1 MIRYVLAVILTTA
14 ILGVAIVGVDHAGTI
29 RGERQ
34 VENQIAAVDQAAN
47 SLLDNEDPP
56 PPGQDGARRVV
67 ELDLPKDGFTSD
79 SVETLIFE
87 RQPGTN
93 VTLVTYRF
101 DGRSEQTESIEA
113 PIENA
118 DPGTTLLD
126 FSGSTDS
133 HVLVLEL
140 RRDEHGNPVIEA
152 TTE

>member
-1 MIRYVLAVILTTA
+1 LV
-14 ILGVAIVGVDHAGTI
+14 
-29 RGERQ
+29 
-34 VENQIAAVDQAAN
+34 
-47 SLLDNEDPP
+47 
-56 PPGQDGARRVV
+56 
-67 ELDLPKDGFTSD
+67 
-79 SVETLIFE
+79 FE

-152 TTE
+152 TTAGFLESKIHRFTH